1 MASGSSW
8 AEITPTADRDMTHA
22 ERTDVLVI
30 GGGIVGL
37 ATAWKIQQ
45 RRPGIAVTVIEK
57 EDSVAIHQTG
67 HNSGVIHSGIYY
79 EPGSL
84 KATLCQ
90 RGAAETKSFAQ
101 AHGIPFRTTG
111 KLLVATDPTEESR
124 MLALFDRAKI
134 NGLDVSLMDADE
146 LHRAESHIRGLG
158 AIRVPTTGIIDYG
171 RVCRTLA
178 DLITAAGGVV
188 KTGTTVTAIHESSTE
203 VRVDTTESAW
213 AADHLVV
220 CAGLQADRVAAM
232 AGLDLDIQII
242 PFRGE
247 YYSLPPS
254 RNDLVQHLIYPIPD
268 PELPFLGVH
277 LSPTID
283 GTLTVGPN
291 AVLGF
296 AREKY
301 RKGAVDLRDVAE
313 YARFP
318 GMWKVAKANVRTGIH
333 EMTNSLFKRGYL
345 AECRKYCPELT
356 LADLLPREAGIRA
369 QAVRRDGTLVHDF
382 LLETTPRSIH
392 VLNAPSPAATSALP
406 IGETLADRLFPAGK

>member
-1 MASGSSW
+1 
-8 AEITPTADRDMTHA
+8 MTTGA

-45 RRPGIAVTVIEK
+45 RRPGIAVTVLEK
-57 EDSVAIHQTG
+57 EDRVASHQTG

-84 KATLCQ
+84 KATLCR
-90 RGAAETKSFAQ
+90 RGAEETKTFAR

-111 KLLVATDPTEESR
+111 KLLVATDSR
-124 MLALFDRAKI
+124 EHTRMRALFERARI
-134 NGLDVSLMDADE
+134 NGLEVSLMSADE
-146 LHRAESHIRGLG
+146 LRDAEPHIRGIG

-171 RVCRTLA
+171 HLCGVLA

-188 KTGTTVTAIHESSTE
+188 KTGTTVTEIRETSAEIT
-203 VRVDTTESAW
+203 VQTTESSW
-213 AADHLVV
+213 AADSLVA

-232 AGLDLDIQII
+232 AGLDVDIQII

-247 YYSLPPS
+247 YYSLPAS

-277 LSPTID
+277 LSPTIY

-301 RKGAVDLRDVAE
+301 SKGAVEFRDVAD
-313 YARFP
+313 YLRFP

-333 EMTNSLFKRGYL
+333 EMTNSIFKRGYL

-356 LADLLPREAGIRA
+356 LGDLQPREAGIRA

-382 LLETTPRSIH
+382 LLKTTPRSIH

-406 IGETLADRLFPAGK
+406 IGETLAEQLFPAHPSV